1 MNKVPNVRD
10 LGRLEDPARTSARRS
25 FSDRKAGST
34 GSLPNIDKRVLVLLV
49 IALTLIGAWL
59 RFSSTGFG
67 LPDQLR
73 PDEEKLVP
81 RALGFEEDWNPHLAI
96 YPAAQTYLIHGT
108 LRSYAILTGASRNL
122 RTAYGSDNGAQA
134 FLIARR
140 ISAGMGTAT
149 VPVIYLA
156 VAPAFGSVAAL
167 VSAAI
172 VAACYIHVRESKFA
186 KVEVP
191 AGLWLALSILMMLRI
206 TTRGLPMDYA
216 LAGFFCGLA
225 AATHYTTG
233 AISIGI
239 VVAHL
244 EARHRENQSM
254 LASLADPRIY
264 LAGFVTIL
272 TFSCTNPYFFLDWQ
286 QTVRDYTFLRDNFR
300 MWNGGRTP
308 AGFGWSWLLLR
319 AMPAAFGIELEVFL
333 LASML
338 WVIFR
343 PRPGTFALLAFIVA
357 CFLSLTNGHPQ
368 LEFRYLVNPL
378 LAMALLGGVFA
389 ADLTALACSR
399 IGTRL
404 GLLVAGSA
412 GILMMT
418 PSLIRDVQ
426 LNQLLHQT
434 DTRTTARK
442 WMIEHIPP
450 ASPVVLLGGHG
461 YGKPKVPRMY
471 ISLSVHNLLSL
482 KRVTRCAKWVVSDS
496 FPPLSL
502 WSQGATDA
510 ELAELNSEGTLEFD
524 VDSMRPGTETP
535 VFDPND
541 AFYVPFNHITSM
553 VEPGPRIRIWKIT
566 ASPGGSLFYPS
577 SP

>member
-1 MNKVPNVRD
+1 VVNDID
-10 LGRLEDPARTSARRS
+10 LKPGWHHGLRLHYSWSKIRRS
-25 FSDRKAGST
+25 FSDRKV
-34 GSLPNIDKRVLVLLV
+34 GSLPNIDKRVQFLLV
-49 IALTLIGAWL
+49 MALTLIAAWL

-96 YPAAQTYLIHGT
+96 YPAAQTYLIHGA
-108 LRSYAILTGASRNL
+108 LRSCALLTGASRNL
-122 RTAYGSDNGAQA
+122 QTAYGSDNGAQA

-156 VAPAFGSVAAL
+156 VAPVFGSAAAL

-172 VAACYIHVRESKFA
+172 VTVCYIHVRESKFA

-206 TTRGLPMDYA
+206 TTRGHPMDYA
-216 LAGFFCGLA
+216 LVGFFCGLA
-225 AATHYTTG
+225 AATHYTAG

-244 EARHRENQSM
+244 GARPRENQSM
-254 LASLADPRIY
+254 LASLTDPRIY

-272 TFSCTNPYFFLDWQ
+272 TFSCANPYFFLDWQ

-300 MWNGGRTP
+300 MWNGGHTP

-319 AMPAAFGIELEVFL
+319 AMPAAFGIELEIFL
-333 LASML
+333 LAATL

-343 PRPGTFALLAFIVA
+343 PRPGTFALLAFIVV

-389 ADLTALACSR
+389 ADLTALTCSR
-399 IGTRL
+399 MGTRL
-404 GLLVAGSA
+404 GLLVAGLT
-412 GILMMT
+412 GILIMS
-418 PSLIRDVQ
+418 PSLIRDLQ
-426 LNQLLHQT
+426 LNRLLHQT
-434 DTRTTARK
+434 DTRTIARK

-450 ASPVVLLGGHG
+450 ASAVVLIGGDG
-461 YGKPKVPRMY
+461 YGKPKVPGMY
-471 ISLSVHNLLSL
+471 ISLPVDNLRSL
-482 KRVTRCAKWVVSDS
+482 KRWTKWAKWVVSDS

-502 WSQGATDA
+502 WSPGATDA

-524 VDSMRPGTETP
+524 VDSIRPGTETLI
-535 VFDPND
+535 FDPND

-553 VEPGPRIRIWKIT
+553 LRPGPRIRIWKIT
-566 ASPGGSLFYPS
+566 ASPGGSPIHPS